1 VLFDRK
7 IRVIAVAMVLTFSG
21 PDLVAAASD
30 RAVSFYQDAIARM
43 DRKDVAGAIVQL
55 KNALQAEPGMLAA
68 QLLLGKAY
76 LADSQAEAAQEV
88 LEKAFRSGLDR
99 AEVTIPLGQALLLQ
113 GKGADFL
120 ARFPGDVLSGS
131 VRAEYLV
138 LKAQAL
144 RQGNDPDGAILALD
158 EAITLDPRTVE
169 AYLSAADLYLSR
181 GRPADAARYVERA
194 QSVAPENPK
203 VWMIRGNVLQS
214 TGQLPAAI
222 DAFGKALAIEPLYS
236 DARIARLSLLI
247 DTGRQREAA
256 DDVEFVAKHFPKE
269 PRGNYLKA
277 VYLAQKGDGAGA
289 REALAAA
296 GNLLAPIA
304 PEVMRRRAPELLMLS
319 GLVFHGLNQMER
331 AQAYLEAF
339 LALYPANMSAR
350 KLLGSVFLQRRDFN
364 NAAKTLEAVERVAPD
379 DPQVLAMLGGAYLGQ
394 GKADTATR
402 KLQRA
407 LELGG
412 GAPNTQ
418 AWLGAG
424 LIQAGQ
430 TTAGLKQMTAA
441 FERAPDNAAL
451 ASTLAIAHAQKGEP
465 KKAVAVLKR
474 ALQTAPRHPLLLNL
488 LGAASTAAGDSA
500 GARKAYEQA
509 ALTSPGYEPPVLNL
523 AKLDI
528 AEGRNDDALARLS
541 ALLKVN
547 HKSVEAM
554 REMARLE
561 HRRGRTT
568 QALDWMEKAYGL
580 QPANIALT
588 ADFVDFLISVGKP
601 VRAVEVGRYAE
612 ARYPENLSVLA
623 VLAKALVAAGDSTN
637 ARNLL
642 GKMTRLANFDPARQ
656 HEIAQLQLLSGNP
669 SGAAYSLD
677 KALADNPDYLPARIL
692 MVEVEQALGRD
703 AAAETRAAA
712 LLKSYPDLARVH
724 RMMGDIRLR
733 AGRPAEAAES
743 YLRAQAKEPST
754 DHAVRYATALMRA
767 GNTAKGV
774 DVIRDWAAQH
784 PKDALASRALGEAYM
799 RAGQYASARKILVGL
814 AAQGEDYSVLNSLAA
829 ATLLDGAPGE
839 AVAIAKRALALAPE
853 DAAVL
858 DTAGWAMVR
867 AGDLETGIKH
877 LREARLRSPRD
888 AEIRYHLAFA
898 LHKSGKVNEARD
910 ELREALRLAMDFPES
925 GDARA
930 LARQLELL

>member
-1 VLFDRK
+1 MLFNRK
-7 IRVIAVAMVLTFSG
+7 IRSIAFAVALAG
-21 PDLVAAASD
+21 ACADLAFAASD

-43 DRKDVAGAIVQL
+43 DRKDLAGAIVQL
-55 KNALQAEPGMLAA
+55 KNALQADPGMLAA

-88 LEKAFRSGLDR
+88 LEKALRSGLDR
-99 AEVTIPLGQALLLQ
+99 AEVTIPLGHALLLQ

-144 RQGNDPDGAILALD
+144 RQGSDPDGALAALD
-158 EAITLDPRTVE
+158 EAITLDPSTVE

-181 GRPADAARYVERA
+181 GRSADAARYVERA
-194 QSVAPENPK
+194 QSVAPENPR

-214 TGQLPAAI
+214 TGQLASAI
-222 DAFGKALAIEPLYS
+222 DAFGKALRLEPLYA
-236 DARIARLSLLI
+236 DARLARLSLLI
-247 DTGRQREAA
+247 DTGRERDAA
-256 DDVEFVAKHFPKE
+256 EDVEFVSKNFPKE
-269 PRGNYLKA
+269 PRGNYLRA
-277 VYLAQKGDGAGA
+277 VYLARKGDGAGA

-339 LALYPANMSAR
+339 LGLYPGNSAAR

-364 NAAKTLEAVERVAPD
+364 NAARTLESVERVAPD

-394 GKADTATR
+394 GKADSATR

-412 GAPNTQ
+412 GAPDTQ

-424 LIQAGQ
+424 LIQTGQ
-430 TTAGLKQMTAA
+430 TAAGLKQMSAA

-451 ASTLAIAHAQKGEP
+451 ASTLAIAYAQKGEP
-465 KKAVAVLKR
+465 KKAVVVLKK
-474 ALQTAPRHPLLLNL
+474 ALQTVPKHPLLLNL
-488 LGAASTAAGDSA
+488 LGAASTAAGDAA

-509 ALTSPGYEPPVLNL
+509 AAASPGYEPPLLNL

-528 AEGRNDDALARLS
+528 AEGRTEDALARLS
-541 ALLKVN
+541 RVLKAN

-561 HRRGRTT
+561 HRRGRTKE
-568 QALDWMEKAYGL
+568 ALEWMEKAYGL
-580 QPANIALT
+580 EPANVALT
-588 ADFVDFLISVGKP
+588 ADFVDFLIASGKP
-601 VRAVEVGRYAE
+601 ARAVEVGRYAE
-612 ARYPENLSVLA
+612 ARYPENLTVLT

-642 GKMTRLANFDPARQ
+642 GKMTRLANFDPVRQ

-677 KALADNPDYLPARIL
+677 KALADNPDHLPARIL

-703 AAAETRAAA
+703 GAAETRASA

-724 RMMGDIRLR
+724 RLMGDIRLR
-733 AGRPAEAAES
+733 AGRFAEAADS
-743 YLRAQAKEPST
+743 YQRAQSREPST
-754 DHAVRYATALMRA
+754 DHAVRYATALMRG
-767 GNTAKGV
+767 GNMAKGV
-774 DVIRDWAAQH
+774 EVIRDWASQH
-784 PKDALASRALGEAYM
+784 PKDPLASRALGEAHM
-799 RAGQYASARKILVGL
+799 RAGQYGAARKILAGL
-814 AAQGEDYSVLNSLAA
+814 AAQREDYSVLNSLAA
-829 ATLLDGAPGE
+829 ATLLDGAAGE
-839 AVAIAKRALALAPE
+839 AVTIAKRALALAPE

-867 AGDLETGIKH
+867 AGDLDMGIKH

-888 AEIRYHLAFA
+888 AEIRYHLASA
-898 LHKSGKVNEARD
+898 LHKAGKVNEARD
-910 ELREALRLAMDFPES
+910 ELREALRLALDFPEA
-925 GDARA
+925 GDART
-930 LARQLELL
+930 LAKQLELI